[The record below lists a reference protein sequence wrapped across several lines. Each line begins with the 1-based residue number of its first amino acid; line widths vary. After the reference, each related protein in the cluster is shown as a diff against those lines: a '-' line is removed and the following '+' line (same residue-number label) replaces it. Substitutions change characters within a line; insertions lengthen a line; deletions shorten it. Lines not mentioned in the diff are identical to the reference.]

1 MVWLIG
7 LCLNIGGA
15 IAWLAALRVEGVEAP
30 QPTPLSERLYT
41 GSYIAIALGVV
52 TILAKLA
59 FVIASAF

>member
-1 MVWLIG
+1 MWWIALILIIVG
-7 LCLNIGGA
+7 VA
-15 IAWLAALRVEGVEAP
+15 AWFSALRVEGVEAP

-52 TILAKLA
+52 TILGKLA